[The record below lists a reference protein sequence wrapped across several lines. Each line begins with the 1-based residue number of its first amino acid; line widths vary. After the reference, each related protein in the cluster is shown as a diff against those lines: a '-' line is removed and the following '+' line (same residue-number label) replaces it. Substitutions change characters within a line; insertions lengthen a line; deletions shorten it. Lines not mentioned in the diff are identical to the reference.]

1 MMFTSRVSRSS
12 LLRKTAVPA
21 LLLASIVGL
30 QGCTQESDGF
40 ALPEGDVVAGKQTF
54 VALGCN
60 GCHSVADIEYTP
72 ISAQIERL
80 GQEVSTTVNVP
91 LGGQTT
97 RYRTQGDLVAS
108 VINPDHKMS
117 RRYDRSAAT
126 STSPMVSS
134 NEVMTVQELI
144 NLVAFLQQEYEIK
157 TARTMQ

>member
-1 MMFTSRVSRSS
+1 MMLIAPVFASTFARA
-12 LLRKTAVPA
+12 TAVSA
-21 LLLASIVGL
+21 LLITSIAGL
-30 QGCTQESDGF
+30 QGCSQESDGF
-40 ALPEGDVVAGKQTF
+40 ALPKGEKAAGKQTY

-60 GCHSVADIEYTP
+60 GCHSIADIEYNP
-72 ISAQIERL
+72 IAAQIERL
-80 GQEVSTTVNVP
+80 GQEVSTKVNVP

-126 STSPMVSS
+126 TTSPMVPL

-144 NLVAFLQQEYEIK
+144 DLVAFLQQEYEIK
-157 TARTMQ
+157 TPRTMQ

>member
-1 MMFTSRVSRSS
+1 MTFNPRASRSS
-12 LLRKTAVPA
+12 LLYKTVVPA
-21 LLLASIVGL
+21 LLLASIIGL

-40 ALPEGDVVAGKQTF
+40 ALPEGDVAAGKQTF
-54 VALGCN
+54 AALGCN
-60 GCHSVADIEYTP
+60 GCHSVADIEYAP
-72 ISAQIERL
+72 IPAQIERL

-108 VINPDHKMS
+108 VINPDHKIS